1 MVEDNNVAA
10 GVIKCQIR
18 AIKSRVERLSLLEQL
33 DEISPN
39 VCKIQRRDCSDDCL
53 KWLKNSWNTERI
65 LRMSK
70 EYIGDNPFALQWSFP
85 QAYYA
90 VFCLYQALVVAQGN
104 NCLSHTATLKEFAKK
119 IEKKFFPDD
128 LSFALSGGPK
138 VFYRHNLLEC
148 NYEVLSFNEF
158 DIKSVDSQIFHFL
171 CATRKECISLHKPEY
186 LKRFKRKRLLKGEDE
201 SVAAEV
207 ENTTLLHLLYRKRI
221 KANYKDIDTFLSELI
236 DSEQICDDLAAIVWR
251 VNSVLEFYISRYIGV
266 KKLEKERESFDLYSE
281 MDWLAERMKLYSE
294 YKR

>member
-1 MVEDNNVAA
+1 MR
-10 GVIKCQIR
+10 CQIR
-18 AIKSRVERLSLLEQL
+18 AIRCHVERLSLYNQL
-33 DEISPN
+33 VEISSN
-39 VCKIQRRDCSDDCL
+39 VRKIQRRDCSDDCL

-104 NCLSHTATLKEFAKK
+104 CCLSHKATLKEFAQK

-128 LSFALSGGPK
+128 FCFSLSGGPK
-138 VFYRHNLLEC
+138 VFFRHNLLEC

-158 DIKSVDSQIFHFL
+158 DMKSVDSQIFHFL
-171 CATRKECISLHKPEY
+171 CATRKECISSHKPEY
-186 LKRFKRKRLLKGEDE
+186 LKKFKRKRLLKDEDKL
-201 SVAAEV
+201 VAAEV

-221 KANYKDIDTFLSELI
+221 KANYKDIDTFLSEII
-236 DSEQICDDLAAIVWR
+236 DSEQICDDLATIVWR
-251 VNSVLEFYISRYIGV
+251 VNSVLEFYISRYIGM
-266 KKLEKERESFDLYSE
+266 KKLENERKSFDLYAE
-281 MDWLAERMKLYSE
+281 MNWLAERMRLYCE
-294 YKR
+294 FK